1 MSEVIVQ
8 VELPKQCIDCC
19 VRSECDLYMNEL
31 RKPFEKRDFTAFKP
45 LGKGCLIRGVL
56 PEQHGRLVDINRL
69 LKDWTGVWSAYDRVR
84 FANAPTIVPTTERSE
99 T

>member
-1 MSEVIVQ
+1 MSELIVQ
-8 VELPKQCIDCC
+8 MELPKLCTECIFRLDC
-19 VRSECDLYMNEL
+19 ELYMNEL
-31 RKPFEKRDFTAFKP
+31 MKPFERWDFTNFKP

-69 LKDWTGVWSAYDRVR
+69 LNDWTGVWSAYDRVR
-84 FANAPTIVPTTERSE
+84 FANAPTIVPATERSE